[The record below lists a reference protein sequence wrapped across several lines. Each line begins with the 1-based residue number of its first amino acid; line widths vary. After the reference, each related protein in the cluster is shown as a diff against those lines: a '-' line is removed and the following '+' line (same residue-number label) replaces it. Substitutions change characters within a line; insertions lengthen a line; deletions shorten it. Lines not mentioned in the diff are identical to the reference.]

1 MVLNTNGV
9 FLVFLVHPE
18 SNLFNQFPEYS
29 QNIFVC
35 TYAHIFKTSDPFFS
49 FSFLRQGLF
58 A

>member
-35 TYAHIFKTSDPFFS
+35 TYAHIFKTSDPFF
-49 FSFLRQGLF
+49 FF
-58 A
+58 